1 MSQSVDPASAHPATP
16 PVVSRRKGRLTLEF
30 VPGEVQ
36 SQMDLA
42 DPHRLVLAYARAMMC
57 FVLFKPRPAHIV
69 MVGLGGGSLAKFC
82 HRYLPEARIT
92 VLELSAE
99 VIALREHFAVPPDS
113 ERFRVIHADAARHMP
128 RLAGSVDVLLVDGF
142 DAAGLP
148 PALGS
153 ARFYADCRRA
163 LKADGLLVANMFS
176 YDPHYGAMQHR
187 LHQAFSDNVCQF
199 RGIAGNNR
207 ILFALRAGGAAE
219 ACAATRAH
227 RLVQRVALCGAL
239 WPGLAPF
246 NRLLAHWV
254 VLRLRQRDA
263 KEGEM
268 ARERPAGS
276 P

>member
-1 MSQSVDPASAHPATP
+1 MSSIRDKQAQSLPL
-16 PVVSRRKGRLTLEF
+16 VSRRNGRLTLAF
-30 VPGEVQ
+30 RHGEVQ
-36 SQMDLA
+36 SEMDLA

-82 HRYLPEARIT
+82 HRYLPRARIT
-92 VLELSAE
+92 VLELRAD
-99 VIALREHFAVPPDS
+99 VIALREHFQVPPDS

-128 RLAGSVDVLLVDGF
+128 ELAGSADVLLVDGF

-163 LKADGLLVANMFS
+163 LRPDGLLVANIFS
-176 YDPHYGAMQHR
+176 YDPHYAAMVHR
-187 LHQAFSDNVCQF
+187 LRQAFGDHVCQL
-199 RGIAGNNR
+199 RGIAGNNH
-207 ILFALRAGGAAE
+207 ILFALRPAAGR
-219 ACAATRAH
+219 ATRA
-227 RLVQRVALCGAL
+227 RRTLQRVSFCGAL

-254 VLRLRQRDA
+254 VGRLQR
-263 KEGEM
+263 G
-268 ARERPAGS
+268 G
-276 P
+276 

>member
-1 MSQSVDPASAHPATP
+1 MPPSLDPPSFPLPAP
-16 PVVSRRKGRLTLEF
+16 PAGARPPIVNRRKGRLTLEF

-57 FVLFKPRPAHIV
+57 FVLFKPAPRHIV

-82 HRYLPEARIT
+82 HRYLPGARIT
-92 VLELSAE
+92 VLELSAD

-113 ERFRVIHADAARHMP
+113 ERFCVVHADAARYMP
-128 RLAGSVDVLLVDGF
+128 RLAGSADVLLVDGF
-142 DAAGLP
+142 DASGLP

-163 LKADGLLVANMFS
+163 LKPGGVLVANIFS
-176 YDPHYGAMQHR
+176 YDPNYGAMERR
-187 LHQAFSDNVCQF
+187 LHHVFDGNVCQF
-199 RGIAGNNR
+199 SGIAGNNR
-207 ILFALRAGGAAE
+207 ILFALRPGRARTP
-219 ACAATRAH
+219 TRAC

-239 WPGLAPF
+239 WPGLSPF

-254 VLRLRQRDA
+254 VHRLRRRA
-263 KEGEM
+263 
-268 ARERPAGS
+268 AR
-276 P
+276 

>member
-1 MSQSVDPASAHPATP
+1 MAPILDQTSRE
-16 PVVSRRKGRLTLEF
+16 PVLLSRRNGRLTLEF

-82 HRYLPEARIT
+82 HRYLPHARIT

-128 RLAGSVDVLLVDGF
+128 RLANSADVLLVDGF
-142 DAAGLP
+142 DASGLP

-163 LKADGLLVANMFS
+163 LRPDGLLVANIFS
-176 YDPHYGAMQHR
+176 YDPNYPAIARR
-187 LHQAFSDNVCQF
+187 LRQAFGDNVCQL
-199 RGIAGNNR
+199 RGVAGNNH
-207 ILFALRAGGAAE
+207 IVFALRPAE
-219 ACAATRAH
+219 GMPARAATRAQ
-227 RLVQRVALCGAL
+227 RLVQRIALCGAL

-254 VLRLRQRDA
+254 VARLR
-263 KEGEM
+263 
-268 ARERPAGS
+268 AG
-276 P
+276 

>member
-1 MSQSVDPASAHPATP
+1 MPQPLEPVPGGPPAAPFL
-16 PVVSRRKGRLTLEF
+16 SRRKGRLTLEF

-82 HRYLPEARIT
+82 HRYLPHARIT
-92 VLELSAE
+92 VLELCAD
-99 VIALREHFAVPPDS
+99 VIALREQFAVPPDS
-113 ERFRVIHADAARHMP
+113 ERFCVFHGVAARHMP
-128 RLAGSVDVLLVDGF
+128 RLAGSADVLLVDGF
-142 DAAGLP
+142 DASGLP

-163 LKADGLLVANMFS
+163 LKPDGLLVANIFS
-176 YDPHYGAMQHR
+176 YDPNYAAMVRR
-187 LHQAFSDNVCQF
+187 LRQAFGDNVCQF
-199 RGIAGNNR
+199 RGIAGNNH
-207 ILFALRAGGAAE
+207 ILFALRPRAGKP
-219 ACAATRAH
+219 TRAH

-246 NRLLAHWV
+246 NRLLAHWIV
-254 VLRLRQRDA
+254 GRLRR
-263 KEGEM
+263 
-268 ARERPAGS
+268 AGG
-276 P
+276 